1 MFHVSNFHP
10 AVTMLLAWVFEYRD
24 ALMNASM
31 LLGGP
36 PAQRRAARLLADI
49 LSNGDV
55 NRRLIAE
62 LSWLHRLLTLEHV
75 SDPNRD
81 EAVYFAAIDPADP
94 VVYDLCILAD
104 GLGDRLEAIHDENAR
119 GKGLPKAA

>member
-1 MFHVSNFHP
+1 MFHVSNLHP
-10 AVTMLLAWVFEYRD
+10 AVAMLLAWIFEYRE
-24 ALMNASM
+24 ALLNASM

-49 LSNGDV
+49 LSNGEV

-62 LSWLHRLLTLEHV
+62 LSWLHRLLTLEHA
-75 SDPNRD
+75 SDPDRD

-94 VVYDLCILAD
+94 VVYELCILAD
-104 GLGDRLEAIHDENAR
+104 GLGDRLESIQDENAR
-119 GKGLPKAA
+119 RKGLPKAA